1 MKILSILSVLILGAS
16 SANALPIHAKNASF
30 ESFVA
35 QTQMNADYNFDGIV
49 KLSNCSGALVRFEH
63 SKDSDKGMMLTNG
76 HCFETGP
83 FGGMMEANSFVY
95 NKKASRSVKFLNK
108 DGSMKSGSVSTT
120 VALYGTMTG
129 TDVTLYELDTSFADI
144 SKKFG
149 VAALTIDSKRPT
161 EGQEIDILSGYWQKG
176 YSCKIDGFVFQLKE
190 DAYTSTDSM
199 RYSKDGCHTIHG
211 TSGSPIVNR
220 NTGLIVGIN
229 NTGNDAGE
237 KCTMDNPCEVSQDGT
252 IFAEKGLSYGQQTY
266 IFYSCLN
273 SAGKIDL
280 SVSGCKLFHG
290 KKK

>member
-1 MKILSILSVLILGAS
+1 MKILSIISVLFLGLS
-16 SANALPIHAKNASF
+16 SAHALPIHSSNAALESLKAQSF
-30 ESFVA
+30 MSS
-35 QTQMNADYNFDGIV
+35 DYNFEGIV
-49 KLSNCSGALVRFEH
+49 KLSNCSGALVRFEN

-76 HCFETGP
+76 HCYETGM
-83 FGGMMEANSFVY
+83 FGGMMKAETFVY
-95 NKKASRSVKFLNK
+95 NKKSVRSVSFLNA
-108 DGSMKSGSVSTT
+108 DGSMKSGSVKTT

-129 TDVTLYELDTSFADI
+129 TDTTLYELDTTYADI
-144 SKKFG
+144 KAKFK
-149 VAALTIDSKRPT
+149 VNPLTIDSKRPT

-199 RYSKDGCHTIHG
+199 RYSREGCKTIHG

-229 NTGNDAGE
+229 NTGNDNGE
-237 KCTMDNPCEVSQDGT
+237 KCTMDNPCEVSQNGE

-280 SVSGCKLFHG
+280 NQSGCKLFHG
-290 KKK
+290 TK